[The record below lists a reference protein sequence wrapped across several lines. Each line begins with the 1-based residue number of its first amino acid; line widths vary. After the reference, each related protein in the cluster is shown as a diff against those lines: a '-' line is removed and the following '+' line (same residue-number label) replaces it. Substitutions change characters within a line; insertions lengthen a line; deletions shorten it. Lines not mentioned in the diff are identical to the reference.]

1 MLLLPVRESGQV
13 TAGEKMEAC
22 PDAPRS
28 AAVRV
33 LVVDDHGLYRAGM
46 STLLAAEDGIEV
58 IAQASGG
65 RVGVRLAR
73 ELRPDVVL
81 MDLQMPDIDGVEATR
96 LILEEQ
102 PDARILVLTVVS
114 DEDQVSAALS
124 VGASGFLL
132 KDAPVDQ
139 VAMAV
144 RAAADGSAW
153 LSRRAAEIVLGR
165 LRETAPG
172 RVADASL
179 LEQLSPR
186 ELDVLKLLARGMENT
201 QIAHELDISP
211 RTVKNH
217 VSSILSKLGLTS
229 RLQAAIYA
237 VRRGLA

>member
-1 MLLLPVRESGQV
+1 
-13 TAGEKMEAC
+13 ME
-22 PDAPRS
+22 PHRDARGD

-33 LVVDDHGLYRAGM
+33 LIVDDHGLYRTGI

-58 IAQASGG
+58 VAQASGG
-65 RVGVRLAR
+65 RVGVRLSR

-81 MDLQMPDIDGVEATR
+81 MDLHMPDLDGVDATR
-96 LILEEQ
+96 LILAES
-102 PDARILVLTVVS
+102 PATRVLVLTVVS
-114 DEDQVSAALS
+114 DEDEVSAALS
-124 VGASGFLL
+124 AGANGFLL

-153 LSRRAAEIVLGR
+153 LSPRAAEIVLGR
-165 LRETAPG
+165 MRETEAGSP
-172 RVADASL
+172 ADSSL

-186 ELDVLKLLARGMENT
+186 EVDVLKLLALGMENA
-201 QIAHELDISP
+201 QIADELEISP

-217 VSSILSKLGLTS
+217 VSSVLAKLGLTS

>member
-1 MLLLPVRESGQV
+1 
-13 TAGEKMEAC
+13 MEVC
-22 PDAPRS
+22 PDAPGS
-28 AAVRV
+28 AVVRV

-102 PDARILVLTVVS
+102 PHARILVLTVVS

-124 VGASGFLL
+124 AGASGFLL

-165 LRETAPG
+165 LRETDPA

-186 ELDVLKLLARGMENT
+186 ELDVLKLVARGMENA

-229 RLQAAIYA
+229 RVEAAIYA
-237 VRRGLA
+237 VRRRLA

>member
-1 MLLLPVRESGQV
+1 
-13 TAGEKMEAC
+13 MEVC
-22 PDAPRS
+22 PDAPGS
-28 AAVRV
+28 AVIRV

-81 MDLQMPDIDGVEATR
+81 MDLKMPDIDGVEATR

-102 PDARILVLTVVS
+102 PHARILVLTVVS

-124 VGASGFLL
+124 AGASGFLL

-165 LRETAPG
+165 LRETDPAS
-172 RVADASL
+172 VADASL

-186 ELDVLKLLARGMENT
+186 EVDVLKLLARGMENA

-217 VSSILSKLGLTS
+217 VSNILSKLGLTS
-229 RLQAAIYA
+229 RVEAATYA
-237 VRRGLA
+237 VRRRLA

>member
-1 MLLLPVRESGQV
+1 
-13 TAGEKMEAC
+13 MEVC
-22 PDAPRS
+22 PDAPGS
-28 AAVRV
+28 AVVRV

-124 VGASGFLL
+124 VGACGFLL

-139 VAMAV
+139 VAMAI

-165 LRETAPG
+165 LRETDPAS
-172 RVADASL
+172 VADASL

-186 ELDVLKLLARGMENT
+186 ELDVLKLIARGMENA

-229 RLQAAIYA
+229 RVEAAIYA
-237 VRRGLA
+237 VRRRLA

>member
-1 MLLLPVRESGQV
+1 MQLNS
-13 TAGEKMEAC
+13 
-22 PDAPRS
+22 DARGD

-33 LVVDDHGLYRAGM
+33 LVVDDHGLYRTGM
-46 STLLAAEDGIEV
+46 STLLAAETGIEV
-58 IAQASGG
+58 VAQASGG

-81 MDLQMPDIDGVEATR
+81 MDLQMPDLDGVEATR

-102 PDARILVLTVVS
+102 PEIRVLVLTVVS
-114 DEDQVSAALS
+114 DEDQVSAALG

-153 LSRRAAEIVLGR
+153 LSPRAAEIVLGR
-165 LRETAPG
+165 MRETEPG
-172 RVADASL
+172 RLADSAL

-186 ELDVLKLLARGMENT
+186 ELDVLKLLARGMENA
-201 QIAHELDISP
+201 QIALELDISP

-217 VSSILSKLGLTS
+217 VSSILAKLDLTS

>member
-1 MLLLPVRESGQV
+1 MRVDS
-13 TAGEKMEAC
+13 
-22 PDAPRS
+22 DARGD

-33 LVVDDHGLYRAGM
+33 LVVDDHGLYRTGM
-46 STLLAAEDGIEV
+46 STLLAAEAGIEV
-58 IAQASGG
+58 VAQASGG

-81 MDLQMPDIDGVEATR
+81 MDLQMPDLDGVEATR

-102 PDARILVLTVVS
+102 PETRVLVLTVVS
-114 DEDQVSAALS
+114 DEDQVSGALG

-153 LSRRAAEIVLGR
+153 LSPRAAEIVLGR
-165 LRETAPG
+165 IRETEPG
-172 RVADASL
+172 RLVDSTL

-186 ELDVLKLLARGMENT
+186 EVDVLKLLARGMENA

-229 RLQAAIYA
+229 RLQAAVYA

>member
-1 MLLLPVRESGQV
+1 
-13 TAGEKMEAC
+13 ME
-22 PDAPRS
+22 PHNDARGD

-33 LVVDDHGLYRAGM
+33 LIVDDHGLYRTGI

-58 IAQASGG
+58 VAQASGG
-65 RVGVRLAR
+65 RVGVRLSR

-81 MDLQMPDIDGVEATR
+81 TDLHMPDLDGVQATR
-96 LILEEQ
+96 LILAER
-102 PDARILVLTVVS
+102 PGTRVLVLTVAS
-114 DEDQVSAALS
+114 DEDEVSAALS
-124 VGASGFLL
+124 AGANGFLL

-153 LSRRAAEIVLGR
+153 LSPRAAEIVLGR
-165 LRETAPG
+165 MRETEAGSP
-172 RVADASL
+172 ADSSL

-186 ELDVLKLLARGMENT
+186 EVDVLKLLALGMENA
-201 QIAHELDISP
+201 QIADELEISP

-217 VSSILSKLGLTS
+217 VSSVLAKLGLTS

>member
-1 MLLLPVRESGQV
+1 MQLC
-13 TAGEKMEAC
+13 A
-22 PDAPRS
+22 DARGP

-33 LVVDDHGLYRAGM
+33 LIVDDHGLYRTGM

-65 RVGVRLAR
+65 RVGVRLTR

-81 MDLQMPDIDGVEATR
+81 MDLQMPDVDGVEATR
-96 LILEEQ
+96 LILAEQ
-102 PDARILVLTVVS
+102 PATRVLVLTVVS
-114 DEDQVSAALS
+114 DEDKVSAALS
-124 VGASGFLL
+124 AGASGFLL
-132 KDAPVDQ
+132 KDAPVEQ

-153 LSRRAAEIVLGR
+153 LSPRAAEIVLGR
-165 LRETAPG
+165 MRETEPG
-172 RVADASL
+172 RLADSSL

-186 ELDVLKLLARGMENT
+186 ELDVLELLARGMENA
-201 QIAHELDISP
+201 QIADELEISP

-217 VSSILSKLGLTS
+217 VSSILAKLGLTS